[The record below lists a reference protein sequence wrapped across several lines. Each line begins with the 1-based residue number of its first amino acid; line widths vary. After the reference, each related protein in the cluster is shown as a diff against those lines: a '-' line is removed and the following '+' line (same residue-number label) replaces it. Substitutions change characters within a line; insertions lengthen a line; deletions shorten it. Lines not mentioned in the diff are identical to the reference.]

1 MWLFLT
7 KNSKIKSII
16 RDVTESPEL
25 WNKQLRDELIAL
37 CQKTRITKKTVFL
50 LRKLIKKYPKIGGD
64 IKMTLEQH
72 LHSHKNLS
80 HLEHTADEVQDRAK
94 AGLVPTLAMWGF
106 SALAATYVSLFGL
119 PTGKDAQYLNLP
131 VAAAQASVNYKSKM
145 ESAGWTIYDTASE
158 INSVSNIYFEDRGDT
173 NLLKRALKDSNIKN
187 IFSNEYQVL
196 QDLTDGKSSNDEIQF
211 VLLSDSNMLN
221 LVVDTKLSPNHDGK
235 YVMLKQL
242 TNDEAKLIR
251 SYF

>member
-80 HLEHTADEVQDRAK
+80 HLEHTASEVQDRAK

-131 VAAAQASVNYKSKM
+131 VAEAQAEEGMRLPDLSGAKYLGEKHKDILSAIPGKETTIKGYKKNGRQIIVYSLPNGKVYGFGKETVNGREYFWDGDADGIFEQHSKQ
-145 ESAGWTIYDTASE
+145 GHID
-158 INSVSNIYFEDRGDT
+158 
-173 NLLKRALKDSNIKN
+173 DS
-187 IFSNEYQVL
+187 
-196 QDLTDGKSSNDEIQF
+196 
-211 VLLSDSNMLN
+211 
-221 LVVDTKLSPNHDGK
+221 K
-235 YVMLKQL
+235 YG
-242 TNDEAKLIR
+242 
-251 SYF
+251 Y